1 MSYLFVASE
10 FANVRRRLKD
20 DGRQAQNGPDL
31 VANSSTKNVNQYTLD
46 AMTSSELKD
55 VLLWCLG
62 INYGVLLIWFGAFV
76 FAHGWMY
83 RLHTRWFKLSVEI
96 FDALHYAGMSVY
108 KIGII
113 LLNLV
118 PLVALYLS
126 R

>member
-1 MSYLFVASE
+1 
-10 FANVRRRLKD
+10 
-20 DGRQAQNGPDL
+20 
-31 VANSSTKNVNQYTLD
+31 
-46 AMTSSELKD
+46 MTSSELKD